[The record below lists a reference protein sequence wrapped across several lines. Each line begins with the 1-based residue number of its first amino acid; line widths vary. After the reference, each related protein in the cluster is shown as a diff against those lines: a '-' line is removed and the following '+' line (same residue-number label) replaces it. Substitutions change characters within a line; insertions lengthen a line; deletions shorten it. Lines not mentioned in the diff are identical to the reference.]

1 VQDIRPLNF
10 YESNQRRGVGYS
22 YHRPS
27 TFLSVRRSSFA
38 SSADQVGRPSRQ
50 AASTCPICFYNRAD
64 LLLCPEKERCLL
76 ALTDPSQ
83 DHYPKNSTNIFLEIL
98 LQRGNRRAAKNIF
111 TANPPTDLFVTD
123 FSLYSIGVFLFQ
135 RNWQDIYERFV
146 TDMIIKTEIGVIG
159 LNAEDAVIL
168 GRASKQFNLDFD
180 DAYQYAV
187 ADKYRFQIVSFDSDF
202 DRTEK
207 GRKVPG

>member
-1 VQDIRPLNF
+1 
-10 YESNQRRGVGYS
+10 
-22 YHRPS
+22 
-27 TFLSVRRSSFA
+27 
-38 SSADQVGRPSRQ
+38 
-50 AASTCPICFYNRAD
+50 
-64 LLLCPEKERCLL
+64 
-76 ALTDPSQ
+76 
-83 DHYPKNSTNIFLEIL
+83 LEIL